1 MLKKILLLMVLFL
14 GACTAEPE
22 GEVGTPLEPSIP
34 VLLEGKVN
42 WADLKIHGVYRQY
55 KYDTSKGDQTRA
67 HTGLKT
73 GSDADKYFDIN
84 PNYLKD
90 GYEYPTPGY
99 RIPLTIHANNDDPTK
114 GLYSIWDKGTSF
126 IFPQPY
132 TGSYPSRAKDR
143 DQRRSTA
150 GLYIAIKTDSP
161 TIVIDYDYFK
171 PATGGRDGSG
181 VDVYEVNSGQTTFKE
196 TVLRNVATQKGAVT
210 VNTGATLGNS
220 KELMFLLPSYNGFND
235 LDFTFEDGAKSY
247 SAYPYDENKVNI
259 QKPILVYG
267 TSIDQGDGA
276 GRLRPGLTMWSRVM
290 RATQREVINLGVAGS
305 SMMEYKMADFLTN
318 IEAEIFIMNPAW
330 NLTSSSYTSDSANGN
345 GAPANMKN
353 EEIVKRALNMITNY
367 RAAHKDTPIIVMSQL
382 IKQTDGSG
390 KYPND
395 DKIKLTTDLSKVPG
409 ADSTINPDGYYY
421 SRESALLKTAYTQAT
436 NQGVTKLYF
445 LDQKIDKAMY
455 DGDKVGFPNF
465 IDNAGGLHYGDKG
478 MLDSANFILEEIKAN
493 VPSVYNG
500 PVPIIE

>member
-1 MLKKILLLMVLFL
+1 MKKFMYLILMSVLIS
-14 GACTAEPE
+14 CTNEPGE
-22 GEVGTPLEPSIP
+22 GSDGGTITPEPP
-34 VLLEGKVN
+34 KLLEGKVN

-55 KYDTSKGDQTRA
+55 KYDTKKGDQKRA

-73 GSDADKYFDIN
+73 GSDADKYFAIDAK
-84 PNYLKD
+84 YLKG

-99 RIPLTIHANNDDPTK
+99 RIPLTIHANNDDTTK
-114 GLYSIWDKGTSF
+114 GLYSIWDLGTSF

-143 DQRRSTA
+143 DQRKSTA

-196 TVLRNVATQKGAVT
+196 TVLKNVATQKGAVT

-220 KELMFLLPSYNGFND
+220 KEFMFLLPTYNGFND

-247 SAYPYDENKVNI
+247 SFNPYNESA
-259 QKPILVYG
+259 QKPILAYG

-276 GRLRPGLTMWSRVM
+276 NGLRPGLAMWSRVM
-290 RATQREVINLGVAGS
+290 INTKREVINLGLAGS
-305 SMMEYKMADFLTN
+305 SMMEYKMTDFLTN
-318 IEAEIFIMNPAW
+318 IESEIFIMNPAW

-353 EEIVKRALNMITNY
+353 DEIIKRALHMIVNY
-367 RAAHKDTPIIVMSQL
+367 RKAHPNTPIIVMSQL
-382 IKQTDGSG
+382 IKRTDTA
-390 KYPND
+390 
-395 DKIKLTTDLSKVPG
+395 KLTTDVSKVPNS
-409 ADSTINPDGYYY
+409 DKDINPKKYYY
-421 SRESALLKTAYTQAT
+421 SRESALLKTAYNQALKK
-436 NQGVTKLYF
+436 GVKKLYF
-445 LDQKIDKAMY
+445 LDQEIDKTMY
-455 DGDKVGFPNF
+455 DGKIAGYPNL
-465 IDNAGGLHYGDKG
+465 IDHDNLHYGDVG

-493 VPSVYNG
+493 VPSVYSG
-500 PVPIIE
+500 SVPIIE